1 LKDFIKNHEIK
12 EMEPPKPVKKIEGKK
27 SMVEKSTKE
36 LEKLPIPKENPVSE
50 PETDD
55 ELEEETLEEKEE
67 SMIEEEEPRVEI
79 EQEPTVEEQESM
91 IEEIPIHTNVTTKM
105 MESEEDNIFEE
116 EITLEDS
123 QPKAE
128 IVGSEIIA
136 LDAESDL
143 EEEKPIA
150 KVITFTEK
158 KPKEDSQD
166 LFSVD
171 LVEEVIP
178 QTGIELNF
186 SQDSIDLGED
196 SRNSIQESDESET
209 SKVKPYSLTAKLTNF
224 ENAIFEQEMKE
235 INETEM
241 KDAEV
246 QVNSQILLDESGSQT
261 NSTTA
266 SPAKT
271 PSRSQ
276 QIGKKSSKSPMIFES
291 PMRSIQSS
299 SEDFVEEEYKSN
311 PIFTQHKLPHH
322 AIEAINKEYQMETF
336 PKLNF
341 SSPIVDIAFSNGLEA
356 RIAICL
362 DDQVFIYMLMESNQW
377 KCHEFYQSDVQSFK
391 KVIFTSNNYI
401 MLISEIEENSMIEIF
416 QSKQKLVSKLTFEC
430 KIVDLVTFS
439 NILVVATSN
448 EMIKYEFNSTWNTLE
463 AETIFEDWKNGGELR
478 CISIVPNQTKIF
490 ALSDCMVGVWDL
502 KTCSIVNTVET
513 YPLFDIL
520 NPLVIFESSQK
531 DQNGLICV
539 FLFKQHEN
547 ENKQYHKCGLFFVSL
562 DDDIIVLKHVYE
574 RKSSLTQSQSL
585 TSLQVVST
593 AINQSNYLSV
603 CTENGKVFIFNS
615 RTTQC
620 SGILSDLE
628 DEKITCCKFHN
639 HLPLFAAC
647 SEDGNLFIYYQEK

>member
-1 LKDFIKNHEIK
+1 LKHFIKINEIK
-12 EMEPPKPVKKIEGKK
+12 EMEPPKPVKKIE
-27 SMVEKSTKE
+27 EKSKIKNTKKEESPIFEKLKETTSKKPIIEMKE
-36 LEKLPIPKENPVSE
+36 LKEIPKVVSVE
-50 PETDD
+50 SVKQKEIA
-55 ELEEETLEEKEE
+55 EE
-67 SMIEEEEPRVEI
+67 SMIEEILVQPKS
-79 EQEPTVEEQESM
+79 TVE
-91 IEEIPIHTNVTTKM
+91 M
-105 MESEEDNIFEE
+105 MESEEDIFEE
-116 EITLEDS
+116 EISLEDS

-128 IVGSEIIA
+128 IVGSEEIT
-136 LDAESDL
+136 LDAGSDL
-143 EEEKPIA
+143 EDEISIA
-150 KVITFTEK
+150 KVIAFPEK

-166 LFSVD
+166 LFSMD

-186 SQDSIDLGED
+186 SQDSIDFGED
-196 SRNSIQESDESET
+196 SRNSVPESDESEST
-209 SKVKPYSLTAKLTNF
+209 KVKPYSLTAKLTNF
-224 ENAIFEQEMKE
+224 ENAIFNQEMK
-235 INETEM
+235 ETEM

-246 QVNSQILLDESGSQT
+246 QVSSQILMEDNRLSQT
-261 NSTTA
+261 NSTPA

-276 QIGKKSSKSPMIFES
+276 TGKKSSKSPMIFES
-291 PMRSIQSS
+291 PMRSITSS
-299 SEDFVEEEYKSN
+299 SEDFVEEDYKSN

-362 DDQVFIYMLMESNQW
+362 DDQVYIYMLMETNQW

-430 KIVDLVTFS
+430 KLVDLVTFS
-439 NILVVATSN
+439 NILIVATSN
-448 EMIKYEFNSTWNTLE
+448 ELIKYEFNSTWNTLG
-463 AETIFEDWKNGGELR
+463 AETIFEDWKNGGEVK
-478 CISIVPNQTKIF
+478 CISVVPNQTKIF
-490 ALSDCMVGVWDL
+490 ALSDCMVGIWDL
-502 KTCSIVNTVET
+502 KTCSLMNTVET

-547 ENKQYHKCGLFFVSL
+547 ENKQFHKCGLFFVSL
-562 DDDIIVLKHVYE
+562 DDDNIVLKHVYE

-603 CTENGKVFIFNS
+603 CTGNGKVFIFNS

-647 SEDGNLFIYYQEK
+647 SEDGNLFIYYQEN